1 MSVVINLMNLKGG
14 VGKTVSTINIAY
26 ALAMENKKVLI
37 IDTDSQGNI
46 STSMGLNPDEIK
58 LTLAGILS
66 EAIKG
71 MVTEEQV
78 KEYIIHLSKLDILP
92 SNSLLALKEFEIMNA
107 VGRDYLLRDVIEPMR
122 NSYDFILIDC
132 PPSLGTIVLNS
143 LSASDYTLI
152 PVEAHYLS
160 FESLREMLKTINMV
174 KMKLNPKLKIAGI
187 FLTMYQARTNMSKV
201 IREKIKSEY
210 GDTIKVFDE
219 YVPYSIKAAEQT
231 LYGKSII
238 EINPKHPVSTVYIS
252 IAKELLGYGK

>member
-71 MVTEEQV
+71 MVSEEQV
-78 KEYIIHLSKLDILP
+78 KKYIIHLNKLDILP

-107 VGRDYLLRDVIEPMR
+107 VGRDYLLRDVIEPIR

>member
-71 MVTEEQV
+71 MVSEEQV
-78 KEYIIHLSKLDILP
+78 KEYIIHLNKLDILP

-107 VGRDYLLRDVIEPMR
+107 VGRDYLFRDVIEPIR

-143 LSASDYTLI
+143 LYASDYTLI

-160 FESLREMLKTINMV
+160 FESLR
-174 KMKLNPKLKIAGI
+174 
-187 FLTMYQARTNMSKV
+187 
-201 IREKIKSEY
+201 
-210 GDTIKVFDE
+210 
-219 YVPYSIKAAEQT
+219 
-231 LYGKSII
+231 
-238 EINPKHPVSTVYIS
+238 
-252 IAKELLGYGK
+252 